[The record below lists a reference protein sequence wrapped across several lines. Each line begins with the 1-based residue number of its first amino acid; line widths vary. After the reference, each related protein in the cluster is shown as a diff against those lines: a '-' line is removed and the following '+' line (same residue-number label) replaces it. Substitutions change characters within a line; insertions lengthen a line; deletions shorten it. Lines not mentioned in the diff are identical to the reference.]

1 MNVKSNSWIPKMG
14 DGSGIPFQI
23 FDYFKWLCHHE
34 GLHWLKQ
41 GFNNYL
47 LEKLKFWS
55 LERFRHSGVCFWCGL
70 ENQLTPTIWN
80 TIQAQWNQKAF
91 PNEKIFIDN
100 ISSGNFCLQG
110 KSVCQLKNATWVNLT
125 LELKLQK
132 SVVKFIYLYFNTRSL
147 PQQYLRLCVFTL
159 GHHSWWFEYITNG

>member
-1 MNVKSNSWIPKMG
+1 M
-14 DGSGIPFQI
+14 
-23 FDYFKWLCHHE
+23 
-34 GLHWLKQ
+34 
-41 GFNNYL
+41 
-47 LEKLKFWS
+47 KFWS
-55 LERFRHSGVCFWCGL
+55 LERFRHSGVCSWCGL

-159 GHHSWWFEYITNG
+159 GHHSWWFEYIYIYILNHLICCYYLYTAIFNRFYN